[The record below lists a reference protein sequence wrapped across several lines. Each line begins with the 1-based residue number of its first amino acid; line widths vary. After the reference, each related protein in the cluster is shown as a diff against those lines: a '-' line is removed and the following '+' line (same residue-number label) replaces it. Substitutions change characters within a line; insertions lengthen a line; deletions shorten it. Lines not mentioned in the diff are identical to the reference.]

1 MILPNDTI
9 VAVADGTRMRL
20 FRNKGAEP
28 HIRLAALDDPEVD
41 AANQGSG
48 GRHRS
53 SSANPDADRLAEDD
67 FAAAAAAHLNRLALQ
82 GEVGPFYVVA
92 DPRTLGEMRR
102 HLHDAVARR
111 LAGELA
117 KDLTG
122 HSIEAIAAAI
132 AKS

>member
-9 VAVADGTRMRL
+9 VAVADGNRMRL

-28 HIRLAALDDPEVD
+28 HIRLVGLDEPEID

-48 GRHRS
+48 ARHRN
-53 SSANPDADRLAEDD
+53 SSANPDAGRLAEDD

-82 GEVGPFYVVA
+82 GEAGPFYIVA

-102 HLHDAVARR
+102 HLHDAVRTR

-122 HSIEAIAAAI
+122 HPIEAIAATI
-132 AKS
+132 AKG